1 MSGCS
6 EIFNHNSSASINS
19 SSTAIPVTSEVSYN
33 SFQKNYESISMS
45 SFSNPEGSSGILYEN
60 DEIMT

>member
-1 MSGCS
+1 MS

-19 SSTAIPVTSEVSYN
+19 SSTAIPITSEVSYN

-45 SFSNPEGSSGILYEN
+45 CFSNSEGSSGILNEN
-60 DEIMT
+60 DEFMT

>member
-6 EIFNHNSSASINS
+6 EIFNHNSSASINT
-19 SSTAIPVTSEVSYN
+19 SSTANPVISKDSYN

-45 SFSNPEGSSGILYEN
+45 CFSNSEGSLGILNEN
-60 DEIMT
+60 DEFMT